1 MTALSAW
8 TEAEG
13 AEPTHL
19 MFEAGQMIEAV
30 TDEGDGWLEG
40 QFGGRRGV
48 FPADRLQTAAQREV
62 ERAAAEAAALAAAT
76 EQLQGVAGVAVE
88 GSSTMS
94 TCRRATT
101 RAGRGSRARRASTCT
116 GTLKTVDGI

>member
-30 TDEGDGWLEG
+30 TDEGDGMLEG
-40 QFGGRRGV
+40 QFGGRRGW
-48 FPADRLQTAAQREV
+48 FPADRLQTAAQPEP
-62 ERAAAEAAALAAAT
+62 EPA
-76 EQLQGVAGVAVE
+76 
-88 GSSTMS
+88 
-94 TCRRATT
+94 
-101 RAGRGSRARRASTCT
+101 
-116 GTLKTVDGI
+116 